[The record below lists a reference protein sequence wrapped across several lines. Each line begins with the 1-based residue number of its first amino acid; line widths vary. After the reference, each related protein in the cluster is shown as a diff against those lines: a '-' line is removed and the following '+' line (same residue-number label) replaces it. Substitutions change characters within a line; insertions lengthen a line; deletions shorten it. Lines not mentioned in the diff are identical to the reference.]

1 MRIKQISQHN
11 AKFWIADDVSADF
24 SVEWFNSTDTCNH
37 GSDGRLESGR
47 QGVLHLTR
55 MGVPMIMRH
64 YYRGGVPALFSK
76 DLFLF
81 HGFDKSRAYLELS
94 LLENMWEA
102 GLPVPKP
109 VAARCQRTG
118 LLYRADIIMNEILNS
133 KTLVEVLIGDEPDE
147 AMWENIGR
155 TIRRFHEHGV
165 RHVDLNANNI
175 LIDSDNNVYLIDFDR
190 CYRKSVPKLGS
201 LQRLRRS
208 LNKEKVKYP
217 EMHFCVQKFE
227 ILQQGYDL

>member
-11 AKFWIADDVSADF
+11 TKFWIAGDVSADF
-24 SVEWFNSTDTCNH
+24 SVEWFDQMDTCEHMDSN
-37 GSDGRLESGR
+37 RLKSGR
-47 QGVLHLTR
+47 QGVLHLTK

-64 YYRGGVPALFSK
+64 YYRGGMPALFSK

-81 HGFDKSRAYLELS
+81 SGFDKSRAYQELR
-94 LLENMWEA
+94 LLENMWKA
-102 GLPVPKP
+102 KLPVPKP
-109 VAARCQRTG
+109 VAARCQRMG

-133 KTLVEVLIGDEPDE
+133 KTLVECLIGGELGE
-147 AMWENIGR
+147 VMWQKIGS

-165 RHVDLNANNI
+165 HHVDLNANNI
-175 LIDSDNNVYLIDFDR
+175 LIDTDNNVYLIDFDR
-190 CYRKSVPKLGS
+190 CYQKSVPKLRS

-217 EMHFCVQKFE
+217 EMHFCIQKFE
-227 ILQQGYDL
+227 LLQQGYDS